1 MKNSLT
7 TILLIAAMS
16 SFAQTGTTL
25 DFEVVSTGQTN
36 VTTITHCGD
45 NRVFVTRQTG
55 IINWFNPFNS
65 GSGTFLNISSQVNSS
80 GNERGL
86 LGLAFAPD
94 YAESG
99 HFYVNYTA
107 TGGATRISR
116 FTVSAGD
123 PNVADAGSEQI
134 LLTISQPFS
143 NHNGGNIVF
152 GPDGYLYIG
161 MGDGGSGGDPN
172 NNAQNNQSLLGK
184 MLRIDVSGGGD
195 YSIPAS
201 NPFYGDNDP
210 NNSVLDEIWA
220 KGVRN
225 PWRFSFDR
233 LTGDLWIGDVGQNI
247 EEEVNFQPASSAG
260 GENYGWRCY
269 EGNLTYNTS
278 GCQAQSN
285 YVFPIFTYDHS
296 TPNGCS
302 ITGGFVYRGTLS
314 QELYGR
320 YLVADY
326 CSGRIW
332 SILREDE
339 NTFTSLDHGQYSTF
353 QYSTFGEDQYG
364 EVYLGAQNGN
374 IYRLSIQDSPP
385 VSIISADQTTICDGA
400 SVTLSVQYFPS
411 VSVQWQKDGVDIP
424 GEMQPTLEV
433 SEPGT
438 YTATVIKDNLLSTVS
453 NEIEIISAPAPPVL
467 SASAP
472 QDSLCED
479 QAFGF
484 TLEGSPA
491 GGTFSGT
498 GVDGNQFEPFEL
510 GAGTYTVTYNY
521 TTPEG
526 CASEPFDFDIVILPL
541 PEAEIVG
548 VDPFYCSNTE
558 IGVMPQLNPPGGSF
572 YGDGVEN
579 GIFTPAN
586 ASVGQVQLNYTYA
599 DEFGCGVTVSV
610 FTNVEDCT
618 GIEESSSNPQS
629 VIFPNPVTN
638 LVYFRLPADEQAV
651 SFKLFS
657 ASGKLVFE
665 CNEACIPQNMA
676 VQLPENLA
684 AGNYLF
690 ELRSDKNTYTNQLI
704 KK

>member
-1 MKNSLT
+1 MKKSLT
-7 TILLIAAMS
+7 TLLLFAGLN

-25 DFEVVSTGQTN
+25 NLEVVSSGQTN
-36 VTTITHCGD
+36 VTTITNCGD
-45 NRVFVTRQTG
+45 ERVFVTLQAGTIQFFSPYG
-55 IINWFNPFNS
+55 
-65 GSGTFLNISSQVNSS
+65 GTSGTFLNITSQVNSS

-195 YSIPAS
+195 YSIPAD

-302 ITGGFVYRGTLS
+302 ITGGFVYRGTLTE
-314 QELYGR
+314 ELYGR
-320 YLVADY
+320 YIVTDY

-332 SILREDE
+332 SILQEDE
-339 NTFTSLDHGQYSTF
+339 TTFSSLDHGQYTTY
-353 QYSTFGEDQYG
+353 QYSTFGEDMYG
-364 EVYLGAQNGN
+364 ELYLGRQNGQILRVGIANAAPLALASSNNNN
-374 IYRLSIQDSPP
+374 ICPGE
-385 VSIISADQTTICDGA
+385 T
-400 SVTLSVQYFPS
+400 VTLSAQYNPELSYQWTLNGEDIEGAVEPVYETGVAGDYQVRVTNSDLISSTSDAITIS
-411 VSVQWQKDGVDIP
+411 V
-424 GEMQPTLEV
+424 
-433 SEPGT
+433 
-438 YTATVIKDNLLSTVS
+438 
-453 NEIEIISAPAPPVL
+453 APAPPVL
-467 SASAP
+467 SATAA

-484 TLEGSPA
+484 SLEGSPA

-498 GVDGNQFEPFEL
+498 GVDGDLFQPFEL

-521 TTPEG
+521 TTTEG

-541 PEAEIVG
+541 PEAEILG
-548 VDPFYCSNTE
+548 IDEFYCSN
-558 IGVMPQLNPPGGSF
+558 IDIAIMPELNPPGGSF

-579 GIFTPAN
+579 GVFSPSS
-586 ASVGQVQLNYTYA
+586 ASVGEVQLNYTYA

-618 GIEESSSNPQS
+618 GIEESSVNQQP
-629 VIFPNPVTN
+629 VIFPNPVSN
-638 LVYFRLPADEQAV
+638 AVHFRLPADEHAL
-651 SFKLFS
+651 SFRLFS

-665 CNEACIPQNMA
+665 CSDACIPQSMV
-676 VQLPENLA
+676 VQLPETLA

-690 ELRSDKNTYTNQLI
+690 ELRSDKQVYSNQLI